1 VGFKFSVSAI
11 ILANREALCTHT
23 IFGQW
28 RGKMIGIGFFELLIL
43 AAIPLL
49 LVVVGVAAFIATRG
63 PKK

>member
-1 VGFKFSVSAI
+1 
-11 ILANREALCTHT
+11 
-23 IFGQW
+23 
-28 RGKMIGIGFFELLIL
+28 MIGIGFFELLIL